1 MYQWKYSLESANSV
15 VTFYKKDTMATTKL
29 TVNSRKRQLMR
40 SLLQYIL
47 ILRGYAEWGHLEG
60 ASLEGIF

>member
-15 VTFYKKDTMATTKL
+15 VTFYKKDTMVTTKL

-40 SLLQYIL
+40 HLLQYIL
-47 ILRGYAEWGHLEG
+47 ILWGCAEG
-60 ASLEGIF
+60 GI